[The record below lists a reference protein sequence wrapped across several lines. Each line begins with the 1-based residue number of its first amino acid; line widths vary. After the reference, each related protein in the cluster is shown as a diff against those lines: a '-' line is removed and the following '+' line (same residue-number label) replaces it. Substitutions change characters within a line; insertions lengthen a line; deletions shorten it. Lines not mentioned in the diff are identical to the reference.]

1 MVKAAYSSGTPALGV
16 GPGNVPAYIERTANI
31 PDAVRRILASKTFD
45 NGTICASE
53 QSIVTERCV
62 KNEVI
67 AELKRQGGHF
77 VSGEDADRLARVI
90 LRPGAATLGMAA
102 AVVLCTAVLDMS
114 RRLNTLVAVAVGVVV
129 YAVLAVALGV
139 IRREDMAYLP
149 GGRKIEAL
157 LKKLRLW
164 R

>member
-1 MVKAAYSSGTPALGV
+1 
-16 GPGNVPAYIERTANI
+16 
-31 PDAVRRILASKTFD
+31 
-45 NGTICASE
+45 
-53 QSIVTERCV
+53 
-62 KNEVI
+62 
-67 AELKRQGGHF
+67 
-77 VSGEDADRLARVI
+77 
-90 LRPGAATLGMAA
+90 MAA